1 MRKKRK
7 YTIVNEKLGNKYTPK
22 QIDGSTNLYRELS
35 DDLSVE
41 ITGNWKNSFY
51 VVIYDS
57 ESELIIDSEEYNSM
71 DDLVNDIE
79 FFEKIVLR
87 QHELNKELGKTFDKQ
102 MIVFDQTIR
111 ELIKNDVHH
120 KYHQEY
126 YREKQNKLEN
136 NELEI
141 TQEEFEYYKNNRH
154 QFKMA
159 MEYLKEKGVFDEVE
173 IG

>member
-7 YTIVNEKLGNKYTPK
+7 YTIVNEKLDNKYTPT
-22 QIDGSTNLYRELS
+22 QIDGSLNLYRELNNQ
-35 DDLSVE
+35 LSIE

-51 VVIYDS
+51 VVVYDN
-57 ESELIIDSEEYNSM
+57 ESELITDTIEYSSM
-71 DDLVNDIE
+71 DELVSNIE
-79 FFEKIVLR
+79 LFENLVLE
-87 QHELNKELGKTFDKQ
+87 QHKLNEKLGKTFDTQ
-102 MIVFDQTIR
+102 MIAFDQTIR
-111 ELIKNDVHH
+111 ELIRDEVHH

-126 YREKQNKLEN
+126 YQEKQNKLEN

-154 QFKMA
+154 QFKMT
-159 MEYLKEKGVFDEVE
+159 MEYLKEKGEFDEAE